1 MTTAT
6 RLSLLSRPG
15 CHLCEEMAGALD
27 DLGVAFEHV
36 NIEED
41 AALSAA
47 YGELIPVLMQGDA
60 EVARAPQSA
69 RTLKRALQRS
79 GVI

>member
-6 RLSLLSRPG
+6 RLRLLSRTG
-15 CHLCEEMAGALD
+15 CHLCEAMARDLH
-27 DLGVAFEHV
+27 DLGITFDLV
-36 NIEED
+36 NID
-41 AALSAA
+41 ADPAVSEA
-47 YGELIPVLMQGDA
+47 YGHLIPVLFKGDA

-79 GVI
+79 GVL